1 MQIHDFILTP
11 HCDMS
16 IDDSSVVETHDNF
29 IRQHK
34 YSAATAF
41 LKSCN
46 YQKGF
51 TALLFNSI
59 QNKIRQLEIYLLN
72 EYVADQY
79 ELYSLTEPTE
89 EQMGD
94 KKFWIQVY

>member
-1 MQIHDFILTP
+1 MQINDFILTP

-16 IDDSSVVETHDNF
+16 IDDGSIVKTHDDF

-34 YSAATAF
+34 YSAAAAF
-41 LKSCN
+41 LKNHN

-51 TALLFNSI
+51 TAALFNSI
-59 QNKIRQLEIYLLN
+59 QNKIRELEIYLLN
-72 EYVADQY
+72 EYIADQD
-79 ELYSLTEPTE
+79 EFYSLTEPTE
-89 EQMGD
+89 EQMDG